1 MPFVLADFIWVKAM
15 RLEGQTPARTW
26 TQFESS
32 LPAGKIEPVSVEVK
46 ENDTKVEGMAVFE
59 CLVKMS

>member
-1 MPFVLADFIWVKAM
+1 M

-26 TQFESS
+26 TQFESN

-59 CLVKMS
+59 SLVKMS